1 MRRLY
6 GKKDAVAKAQN
17 SRIIGRF
24 PNSSF
29 SMKEP
34 EFGSNAVSP
43 FSDAELSM

>member
-1 MRRLY
+1 MA
-6 GKKDAVAKAQN
+6 KKTVARAQN
-17 SRIIGRF
+17 SRIMGRF

-34 EFGSNAVSP
+34 EFRSNVVSP